1 MLKTS
6 AAIDLSRGLKR
17 LSKPWL
23 LPRVRTGRNPLKPL
37 EVETRTKIKRTTDGG
52 GSLQKIP
59 QRLLTKK
66 RKQLRSGSNSK
77 LLALPPKS
85 YATRRSISLPLST
98 FLLSLFSH
106 LLLLSSKRRAKF
118 GEYFQCRFR
127 ILGHDFSEPIIN
139 WDLVFLS
146 LRERRREETHVY
158 YLCRHCF
165 DSERR
170 RKRKKDD
177 KCEFYS
183 LWAQMSFSSSEGEG
197 FFFLSIFPDK
207 ISKNFFFRFNSGEM
221 RAPN

>member
-85 YATRRSISLPLST
+85 YATRRSISSLLLSST

-146 LRERRREETHVY
+146 LRERRREEIHVY

-183 LWAQMSFSSSEGEG
+183 LWGPNEFLFLRGRGFSFFSSRYFLTRFPRI
-197 FFFLSIFPDK
+197 FFFDSILE
-207 ISKNFFFRFNSGEM
+207 R
-221 RAPN
+221 